1 LYEIVTPSWYLD
13 LTVLTPLIAGGKLA
27 WARGANA
34 NAKSSDSMIE
44 ATEDSDGI

>member
-1 LYEIVTPSWYLD
+1 

-34 NAKSSDSMIE
+34 NAKSNDSIME
-44 ATEDSDGI
+44 ALEDSTEI